1 MGIKHTHSS
10 AHRLRHHRTDPLH
23 RGAPAPKAVAQRQRE
38 HQTPGVVSGRG
49 GGADVQ
55 KLEQQERS
63 ASTVTSLDQRSRPD
77 VPDSFAN
84 LPASRGAC
92 TEPCQDPAL
101 VSAPATPR
109 EPATKEWRLQR
120 WKTGTSLTH
129 PVHLI
134 CLVLFFIWKQ
144 KPSGTAAA
152 AGCWFSPEQTRSG
165 VRSRGGGHAQSG
177 FSSSIDVRAASL
189 CRVPAEQ
196 GGVRPVAAGGMRGQ
210 HSL

>member
-10 AHRLRHHRTDPLH
+10 AHRLRHTALIRSTAVRQPPRPLPSGNASTK
-23 RGAPAPKAVAQRQRE
+23 R
-38 HQTPGVVSGRG
+38 PGWYR
-49 GGADVQ
+49 GADVQ

-152 AGCWFSPEQTRSG
+152 GGCWFSPEQTRSG